1 MNLRAAASHRH
12 GLSLLAVLLCTG
24 LAGRNVAVAE
34 PAVTILANFEDASVE
49 PTITQTRN
57 VPASD
62 CALRVTAVPAR
73 GRGALAVEIGA
84 SKPDTSVAVDFIYRE
99 ALRYDAARKV
109 AVWAWLNEGQM
120 SVALRLRDARGQ
132 IYETPPQP
140 VAQSRRWV
148 LLQADISAEALRGP
162 ESAGPLQAPF
172 VLTGC
177 RILTPRLGRQTIF
190 LDDLH
195 IVQDAAPHELVLG
208 RFFFG
213 QSEERP
219 RIFEIGERVDTAVL
233 IENQSRQKA
242 LDLTVELAWLRP
254 DGNVLRQRTGKMS
267 LPPAGLDFRSRQKT
281 EFSQTLPDPG
291 LYRLIARVR
300 APGWTTPAVFETTV
314 AATPVASRLSR
325 GQSRLFGLFANLLRE
340 PELDRQLE
348 LRVARDVGAN
358 MLAVEVPWASLEPRA
373 GDFKVAAL
381 ADILKP
387 LAQDNIAVL
396 LCLTTPPE
404 WVPRDD
410 AARDQALTMLLKR
423 LGERF
428 GRQAER
434 FLLEADVL
442 GTSTVAQ
449 QLARLTALR
458 SAIGEQQLA
467 LLPPPLDVAD
477 TSQAKAIGAYAQQ
490 QPTAPLV
497 FRVRGTVER
506 ALGALERYRAACDF
520 AWQPQYVWWYETPPL
535 TDLGTSADSQ
545 AVLNLY
551 LHALQAGVGS
561 VVWVELR
568 DDDNDPANLGLQ
580 RGLVTRDFSPK
591 TTLLGYVTASGEFT
605 GHAYAGPA
613 LPARDA
619 LDAALLI
626 GGSRQVAILWPRPNR
641 ILPAALA
648 LRTLREGQL
657 QVTDVTRRPQ
667 ALLESAAA
675 PLLPLGSDPQFV
687 TLTFPQPD
695 SKPQLVLEPAW
706 LDVPGTVLCSAS
718 GTEFTVNVRPPFT
731 VARGYL
737 QLEVAKDAPLKIS
750 PAAAALRVEAG
761 EVAAFAIQVTPEKGF
776 AESAGVTV
784 PLRVSLGTG
793 PVTLPIRVL
802 PLGRAPACPG
812 GAEAELGAAIP
823 PSGRRPSAAA
833 RFAGCFAADTFQFTA
848 TIEDDR
854 ITPPRRQATGD
865 RLVVGVALENQ
876 DPVLEYAVAIGAQP
890 VTVTPLGASDETV
903 APPRVTVD
911 GTGKTRSVRIEIPA
925 RALGATKLEAGQ
937 RVLVAARYEDDDADG
952 FPAMPLNWGA
962 GLDGSHS
969 SAGFRWFE
977 LGSQ

>member
-1 MNLRAAASHRH
+1 M
-12 GLSLLAVLLCTG
+12 
-24 LAGRNVAVAE
+24 
-34 PAVTILANFEDASVE
+34 TILADFEDPSVE

-57 VPASD
+57 VLASD

-73 GRGALAVEIGA
+73 GHGSLAVEIGA

-99 ALRYDAARKV
+99 ALRHNAARKV

-132 IYETPPQP
+132 IYETPPLP
-140 VAQSRRWV
+140 VGQSRRWV
-148 LLQADISAEALRGP
+148 LLQADANPDTLIGP
-162 ESAGPLQAPF
+162 ESAGPLQTPF
-172 VLTGC
+172 VLIGC
-177 RILTPRLGRQTIF
+177 RVQTPRLGRQTIF

-242 LDLTVELAWLRP
+242 LDLTVDLAWLRP
-254 DGNVLRQRTGKMS
+254 DGSVLRQRTGKMS

-291 LYRLIARVR
+291 LYRLVARVR

-325 GQSRLFGLFANLLRE
+325 GQSRLFGLYSNLLRE

-358 MLAVEVPWASLEPRA
+358 MLAVEVPWASLEPHA
-373 GDFKVAAL
+373 GDFKVTAL

-387 LAQDNIAVL
+387 LAQDSIAVL

-404 WVPRDD
+404 WAPKDG
-410 AARDQALTMLLKR
+410 AARDQALTKLLKR

-434 FLLEADVL
+434 FMLGADVL
-442 GTSTVAQ
+442 GTSAVAE

-458 SAIGEQQLA
+458 SGVDAKQVV
-467 LLPPPLDVAD
+467 LLPPPVDVAD
-477 TSQAKAIGAYAQQ
+477 VAQAKTVAGYVKQ
-490 QPTAPLV
+490 QPTLPLM
-497 FRVRGTVER
+497 FRVRGTVDR
-506 ALGALERYRAACDF
+506 ALGALEQYRAAGDF
-520 AWQPQYVWWYETPPL
+520 AWQAQHVWWYETPPL
-535 TDLGTSADSQ
+535 TNLGTDADAQ

-551 LHALQAGVGS
+551 LHALQSGVGS
-561 VVWVELR
+561 LVWVELR
-568 DDDNDPANLGLQ
+568 DDDNDPADLASQ

-605 GHAYAGPA
+605 GHTYAGPA
-613 LPARDA
+613 LLNSDK

-648 LRTLREGQL
+648 VRTLREGEL
-657 QVTDVTRRPQ
+657 QVTDVTRRRQ
-667 ALLESAAA
+667 TLLESTAA
-675 PLLPLGSDPQFV
+675 PLLPLGPEPQFV
-687 TLTFPQPD
+687 MLTFPQPD
-695 SKPQLVLEPAW
+695 SKPQLLLEPAW
-706 LDVPGTVLCSAS
+706 IDAPGTVLCGAA
-718 GTEFTVNVRPPFT
+718 GTEFTINIRPPLT
-731 VARGYL
+731 VTRGYM
-737 QLEVAKDAPLKIS
+737 QLDVAKDAPLKVS
-750 PAAAALRVEAG
+750 PAASALKVEAG
-761 EVAAFAIQVTPEKGF
+761 EVAPFTIQVTPQKGF
-776 AESAGVTV
+776 ADSAGVTV
-784 PLRVSLGTG
+784 PVRVSLGSG
-793 PVTLPIRVL
+793 PVTLPIRIL
-802 PLGRAPACPG
+802 PLGRVPACPG
-812 GAEAELGAAIP
+812 GANAELGTATP
-823 PSGRRPSAAA
+823 PSGRRPSAGVK
-833 RFAGCFAADTFQFTA
+833 FSGCFAGDTLQLTA

-854 ITPPRRQATGD
+854 ITPPRPQATGD
-865 RLVVGVALENQ
+865 RLVLGVALEDH
-876 DPVLEYAVAIGAQP
+876 DPILEYAVALGAQP
-890 VTVTPLGASDETV
+890 PTIAPFGAGDETV
-903 APPRVTVD
+903 ALPRIAVD
-911 GTGKTRSVRIEIPA
+911 GTGKTRTVRVEIA
-925 RALGATKLEAGQ
+925 AQALGTAKLAPGPH
-937 RVLVAARYEDDDADG
+937 VLLAARYEDDDADG
-952 FPAMPLNWGA
+952 FPAMPLTWGA
-962 GLDGSHS
+962 GMDGSHS

-977 LGSQ
+977 LGGSD